1 MNTSE
6 ESYLIIGTGGLGVRA
21 VDEIHS
27 LYPSLCRFAVCDTD
41 DRTLACSGVKDKH
54 LLTESTI
61 LWGIVRGADT
71 VILTAVLGGATGDRY
86 VPAICSKAKEHGAKV
101 FAMVATSPRQEDADR
116 AASALS
122 KLRKELGSN
131 LWVIDS
137 RRLSQSYDPQPFP
150 SRLIHILLNDLA
162 ENARL
167 MVEGRIKTD
176 SALKNIFHHVDVL
189 KSSLLEEDE

>member
-6 ESYLIIGTGGLGVRA
+6 GTYLIVGTGGLGVRV

-27 LYPSLCRFAVCDTD
+27 RYPSLCRYSVCDTD

-54 LLTESTI
+54 LLTESSL
-61 LWGIVRGADT
+61 LWGIFNGADT

-86 VPAICSKAKEHGAKV
+86 APAICSKAKEYGAKV

-116 AASALS
+116 ATAALS
-122 KLRKELGSN
+122 ELRKDLGGN

-137 RRLSQSYDPQPFP
+137 QKLSQSYDPRPFP
-150 SRLIHILLNDLA
+150 SRLVHILLNDLA
-162 ENARL
+162 ENTRL
-167 MVEGRIKTD
+167 MAESRIRTD
-176 SALKNIFHHVDVL
+176 SALKSIIRHVDAL
-189 KSSLLEEDE
+189 MKDDE